1 MASPSMTQ
9 NVAGNVVAT
18 GTSIAASGT
27 STAVTVDA
35 TSKFEVQL
43 QFDVLTGGTAQAAGT
58 YTVKVYRVFGAG
70 PTIDNV
76 PVTQMQISMGTAAT
90 HYIASLALPTGKYS
104 VTLSNGDSV
113 NAVTFGITSSTLDAI
128 A

>member
-9 NVAGNVVAT
+9 NTAGNVVAA

-27 STAVTVDA
+27 SAAVTVDA
-35 TSKFEVQL
+35 TTKFEVQL
-43 QFDVLTGGTAQAAGT
+43 QFDVLTGGAAQAAGT
-58 YTVKVYRVFGAG
+58 YTAKIYRVFGAG

-76 PVTQMQISMGTAAT
+76 PITQMQISMGATTT
-90 HYIASLALPTGKYS
+90 HYVASLALPTGKYS
-104 VTLSNGDSV
+104 VTVTNGDTA
-113 NAVTFGITSSTLDAI
+113 NAVTFGITSSTIDGI